1 MIRLTAYISGRVQR
15 VGYRAKVVSQALEMG
30 LVGLVQNQ
38 PDGRVLV
45 IAEGEKKDDLERFAS
60 AIRIENA
67 LIRVENIDAEYFQG
81 SGQYSNFKKVTGPG
95 EVGERLDD
103 GIEILKRMLDNQD
116 ETREAIR
123 DLTTITKDIATTT
136 KDIATT
142 TKDTSITV
150 KDMTTLT
157 KEGLAKQDEGLGKM
171 DQMIGEIEG
180 LRSDLKS
187 YMDRRF
193 KRIEADL
200 AELKEMKTALK
211 EKGLI

>member
-15 VGYRAKVVSQALEMG
+15 VGYRAKVVSLANEMG

-38 PDGRVLV
+38 PDGSVLV
-45 IAEGEKKDDLERFAS
+45 IAEGEKREDLERFAS

-67 LIRVENIDAEYFQG
+67 LIRVENIDAEYSQG
-81 SGQYSNFKKVTGPG
+81 SGQYLSFKKVTGPS

-103 GIEILKRMLDNQD
+103 GIEILKRMLDKQD

-123 DLTTITKDIATTT
+123 DLTTITKDGFE
-136 KDIATT
+136 
-142 TKDTSITV
+142 SL
-150 KDMTTLT
+150 TTLT
-157 KEGLAKQDEGLGKM
+157 KEGFKDLGGKM
-171 DQMIGEIEG
+171 DQTLDKQDETIEEIRG
-180 LRSDLKS
+180 LRVDLKS

-200 AELKEMKTALK
+200 AELKEMKAALK